1 MCSSP
6 MDLRIAEATDVFPEP
21 VPPAIATTRTGRSN
35 KPLEGDGMLFPVV
48 EISPLV
54 VSSSCDVVASGPGAV
69 ITREAIFIYF
79 CGCQKKSATKKSQ
92 AFQLSSFKK
101 IKEEES
107 HLTSKLTSTSTHDF
121 TWRWLSNAHVCRAAG
136 VWAAVRVT
144 SPCIYTWWWCT
155 CTRFIKWKKS
165 SSSFTTKTSSIL
177 ENR

>member
-1 MCSSP
+1 

-69 ITREAIFIYF
+69 ITREAIFIF
-79 CGCQKKSATKKSQ
+79 LWLPKKKCHQKKS

-101 IKEEES
+101 
-107 HLTSKLTSTSTHDF
+107 
-121 TWRWLSNAHVCRAAG
+121 
-136 VWAAVRVT
+136 
-144 SPCIYTWWWCT
+144 
-155 CTRFIKWKKS
+155 
-165 SSSFTTKTSSIL
+165 
-177 ENR
+177 

>member
-1 MCSSP
+1 

-101 IKEEES
+101 IKERGKS
-107 HLTSKLTSTSTHDF
+107 SLTSKLTSTSTHDF
-121 TWRWLSNAHVCRAAG
+121 T
-136 VWAAVRVT
+136 
-144 SPCIYTWWWCT
+144 
-155 CTRFIKWKKS
+155 
-165 SSSFTTKTSSIL
+165 
-177 ENR
+177 

>member
-1 MCSSP
+1 

-79 CGCQKKSATKKSQ
+79 CGCKKRVQKKVKPFSSALLKK
-92 AFQLSSFKK
+92 
-101 IKEEES
+101 
-107 HLTSKLTSTSTHDF
+107 
-121 TWRWLSNAHVCRAAG
+121 
-136 VWAAVRVT
+136 
-144 SPCIYTWWWCT
+144 
-155 CTRFIKWKKS
+155 
-165 SSSFTTKTSSIL
+165 
-177 ENR
+177 